1 MLFLIVSKK
10 DYMIQI
16 FFIMLGGALGALS
29 RFWVS
34 IGMHKYLGMGF
45 PWGTLVVNAIGSFAI
60 GFLWGIWERTGLSPE
75 LKAFLFVG
83 ILGGFTT
90 FSSFSLETLNLF
102 KAGDYKLALLNV
114 LANNLVSISLVVGGY
129 FLGKFFAP
137 HFSAG

>member
-1 MLFLIVSKK
+1 
-10 DYMIQI
+10 MIQI
-16 FFIMLGGALGALS
+16 FYILLGGALGALS

-129 FLGKFFAP
+129 FLGKFLAP

>member
-1 MLFLIVSKK
+1 MFQIFLI
-10 DYMIQI
+10 MT
-16 FFIMLGGALGALS
+16 GGALGALS
-29 RFWVS
+29 RFLVS

-45 PWGTLVVNAIGSFAI
+45 PWGTLVVNAIGSLTI
-60 GFLWGIWERTGLSPE
+60 GFLWGLWERTGLSPE

-90 FSSFSLETLNLF
+90 FSSFSLETLNLL
-102 KAGDYKLALLNV
+102 KAGHYKLALLNIF
-114 LANNLVSISLVVGGY
+114 ANNLISISLVIGGY